1 MKLELAVCFFALIAP
16 VLLIVEL
23 ATGASFP
30 VWVFMVPIFIYG
42 ILFVTLII
50 ETHKRG
56 G

>member
-1 MKLELAVCFFALIAP
+1 MKLELAVCFFALITP

-30 VWVFMVPIFIYG
+30 IWVFAVPVFIYA